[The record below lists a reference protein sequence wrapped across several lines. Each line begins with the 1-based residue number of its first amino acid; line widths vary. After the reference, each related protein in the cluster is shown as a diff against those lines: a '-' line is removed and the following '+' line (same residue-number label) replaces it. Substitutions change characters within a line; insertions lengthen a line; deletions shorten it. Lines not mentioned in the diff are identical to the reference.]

1 MHPRTKFFMNIFSN
15 GSPELR
21 RVLIPQNRLQERVSE
36 LGREISQAFDVKDL
50 VVVAILKGSFI
61 FAADLLRAMT
71 IPCSIDFM
79 GISSYA
85 GQPGSGVVRIT
96 KDLDE
101 SIAGRDVLLVE
112 DIIDTG
118 LTANYLFQTLKRR
131 KPSSVK
137 ICALLDK
144 SARRLI
150 DLPISYRG
158 FEIPDVFVVGYGMD
172 YQQAYRNLPYVAVLR
187 QKSIAE
193 PESADSK
200 HLDGEVL

>member
-1 MHPRTKFFMNIFSN
+1 MKNFST
-15 GSPELR
+15 GETELR
-21 RVLIPQNRLQERVSE
+21 KVLIPQNRLQERVSE
-36 LGREISQAFDVKDL
+36 LGQEISQAFDGKDL
-50 VVVAILKGSFI
+50 VIVAILKGSFV
-61 FAADLLRAMT
+61 FAADLLRAMN
-71 IPCSIDFM
+71 IQCSIDFM

-101 SIAGRDVLLVE
+101 SIAGRNVLLVE

-118 LTANYLFQTLKRR
+118 LTANYLLHNLKQRR
-131 KPSSVK
+131 PASVD

-150 DLPISYRG
+150 DLPIPYRG

-172 YQQAYRNLPYVAVLR
+172 YQQRYRHLPHIAILR
-187 QKSIAE
+187 LNGGRNGSQDAT
-193 PESADSK
+193 ESDPADNRS
-200 HLDGEVL
+200 ES

>member
-1 MHPRTKFFMNIFSN
+1 MKNFLASET
-15 GSPELR
+15 ELR
-21 RVLIPQNRLQERVSE
+21 KVLIPQNRLQERVSE
-36 LGREISQAFDVKDL
+36 LGSEISQAFDGKEL
-50 VVVAILKGSFI
+50 AIVAILKGSFI
-61 FAADLLRAMT
+61 FAADLLRAVK

-85 GQPGSGVVRIT
+85 TQPGSGVVRIT

-101 SIAGRDVLLVE
+101 SIAGRSVLLVE

-118 LTANYLFQTLKRR
+118 LTANYLLQALKQRG
-131 KPSSVK
+131 PASVD

-144 SARRLI
+144 SARRII

-172 YQQAYRNLPYVAVLR
+172 YQQHYRNLPHIAILNVAR
-187 QKSIAE
+187 NS
-193 PESADSK
+193 
-200 HLDGEVL
+200 

>member
-1 MHPRTKFFMNIFSN
+1 MNSFST
-15 GSPELR
+15 GDMRPEK
-21 RVLIPQNRLQERVSE
+21 VLIPQNRLQERVSE
-36 LGREISQAFDVKDL
+36 LAFEISQHFEGKDL
-50 VVVAILKGSFI
+50 AIVSILKGSFV
-61 FAADLLRAMT
+61 FAADLLRAVT

-79 GISSYA
+79 GISTYA
-85 GQPGSGVVRIT
+85 TQSGSGVVRIT

-118 LTANYLFQTLKRR
+118 LTANYLLKSLRQR
-131 KPSSVK
+131 QPASVE

-150 DLPISYRG
+150 DLPIPYRG

-172 YQQAYRNLPYVAVLR
+172 YQQHFRNLPYVAMLKLNGG
-187 QKSIAE
+187 QM
-193 PESADSK
+193 
-200 HLDGEVL
+200 

>member
-1 MHPRTKFFMNIFSN
+1 MKIFLTAET
-15 GSPELR
+15 ELGK
-21 RVLIPQNRLQERVSE
+21 VLIPQNRLQERVSE
-36 LGREISQAFDVKDL
+36 LGQEISQAFDGKDL
-50 VVVAILKGSFI
+50 AIVAILKGSFV
-61 FAADLLRAMT
+61 FAADLLRSVT
-71 IPCSIDFM
+71 IQCSIDFM

-101 SIAGRDVLLVE
+101 GIAGRNVLLVE

-118 LTANYLFQTLKRR
+118 LTANYLLQALRQRR
-131 KPSSVK
+131 PTSVH

-172 YQQAYRNLPYVAVLR
+172 YQQLYRNLPHIAILR
-187 QKSIAE
+187 TNGIQKTAQDLIDSDQADNKN
-193 PESADSK
+193 ES
-200 HLDGEVL
+200 

>member
-1 MHPRTKFFMNIFSN
+1 MKDFFSDAQ
-15 GSPELR
+15 ELQK
-21 RVLIPQNRLQERVSE
+21 VLIPQNRLQERVSE
-36 LGREISQAFDVKDL
+36 LGLEISQAFDGKDL
-50 VVVAILKGSFI
+50 VMVAILKGSFI
-61 FAADLLRAMT
+61 FAADLLRAMPT
-71 IPCSIDFM
+71 PCSIDFM

-118 LTANYLFQTLKRR
+118 LTANYLLQTLKQR
-131 KPSSVK
+131 KPACVE

-144 SARRLI
+144 SARRII

-172 YQQAYRNLPYVAVLR
+172 YQQAYRNLPYVATLK
-187 QKSIAE
+187 QKSIGE
-193 PESADSK
+193 PDSA
-200 HLDGEVL
+200 GE